1 MKNAYDILGIPHGAP
16 NEQVVAAYRELFR
29 KYEDNPEKIR
39 EINEAYDYI
48 VMNSGSSQSSNYSS
62 FSYTENYGDIQ
73 SKIKANRLEDAEIL
87 LDGIPEANRN
97 SEWYYLKGLIQQKR
111 GWLEE
116 AIHNFAK
123 ASSMDPSNNTYHEAY
138 RKASNKRSGGYR
150 TERRSSERN
159 SGCGSC
165 DACDMC
171 CGLLCLDSCCECMG
185 GDCISCC

>member
-1 MKNAYDILGIPHGAP
+1 MKNAYEILGVPYGAST
-16 NEQVVAAYRELFR
+16 EQVSAAYRELFR
-29 KYEDNPEKIR
+29 KYEDNPQKIN
-39 EINEAYDYI
+39 EINEAYDSI
-48 VMNSGSSQSSNYSS
+48 IMNSGSSQSNNFSS

-73 SKIKANRLEDAEIL
+73 SKIRSNRLEDAEIL
-87 LDGIPEANRN
+87 LDGIPSESRN
-97 SEWYYLKGLIQQKR
+97 SEWYYLKGLVQQKR

-116 AIHNFAK
+116 AVHNFAK
-123 ASSMDPSNNTYHEAY
+123 ASNMDPSNNTYREAY
-138 RKASNKRSGGYR
+138 RKATDKQAGGYR
-150 TERRSSERN
+150 TERRAAEGR